1 MQSFCGIGKRKLH
14 DQASE
19 ISSDCWDFCCSL
31 PILKKSNAVSPQ
43 KSCVDSP
50 SEENVIL
57 EDDFDFSYMSE
68 LLHDDHQDV
77 AGSFPDVNIK
87 SCDHS
92 SQGDDCGYVDGF
104 LQSETPEN
112 LLVST
117 MNADNLKV
125 LNGNQEMETASA
137 CTNTHSFPTL
147 MDVQSALLRENQSG
161 AVSATLDTTTDSAS
175 NSSSKSWV
183 FNSFYAGALRSQG
196 WLPTSGLK
204 REQDIMS
211 QSSYR
216 SFSRSIDELFYRRLN
231 RAKSESKYSL
241 KIKCPGTNIDDG
253 YKWRKYG
260 QKAIKNSPHPR
271 SYYRC
276 TNPRCFAKKQV
287 ERSAEDPE
295 TITVT
300 YEGLHMHYSYSQIQL
315 TQPNNNSTLLRRL
328 QESNS
333 IIIKDENP
341 SKDHKAYYNNN
352 SGDEGAVVPKGSP
365 YPFKT
370 DMVEGWAAT
379 VAVNQRHHQEEA
391 EDQVQVDE
399 MQENCETPGID
410 GRRDAFG
417 GGCGG
422 DIGVVEHG
430 GGRADGLLQDI
441 VPLGIINPFSA
452 SSSSSSSSSP

>member
-19 ISSDCWDFCCSL
+19 ISDCWDYCCSL
-31 PILKKSNAVSPQ
+31 PILKKFNVVSPQ
-43 KSCVDSP
+43 KSSVDSP
-50 SEENVIL
+50 SEENIIL
-57 EDDFDFSYMSE
+57 DDDFDFSYMSE
-68 LLHDDHQDV
+68 LLHDDQDV
-77 AGSFPDVNIK
+77 GNFPDVNMQ
-87 SCDHS
+87 SFDQS
-92 SQGDDCGYVDGF
+92 SQGGCGYGYVDGF
-104 LQSETPEN
+104 LQSENPEN
-112 LLVST
+112 ILISS

-125 LNGNQEMETASA
+125 LNGDQEIETGSAA
-137 CTNTHSFPTL
+137 CTNTPFPTL

-161 AVSATLDTTTDSAS
+161 AVSSRLDTTIDSAS
-175 NSSSKSWV
+175 NSSSKSSV
-183 FNSFYAGALRSQG
+183 FNSFYAGALRSQT
-196 WLPTSGLK
+196 WFPTSGLK
-204 REQDIMS
+204 RDHDIFS
-211 QSSYR
+211 QSSSR
-216 SFSRSIDELFYRRLN
+216 SFSRSIDELFYRRMN

-241 KIKCPGTNIDDG
+241 KIKCPGNNIDDG

-295 TITVT
+295 TITIT

-315 TQPNNNSTLLRRL
+315 SQPNNNSSVRRL
-328 QESNS
+328 QGGNS
-333 IIIKDENP
+333 IIIEEENP
-341 SKDHKAYYNNN
+341 SKDHKEYYNNN
-352 SGDEGAVVPKGSP
+352 NVDKGAIDPITTPSSFKRDVVE
-365 YPFKT
+365 
-370 DMVEGWAAT
+370 DRAAT
-379 VAVNQRHHQEEA
+379 VAVHQRQHQEEVI
-391 EDQVQVDE
+391 EDQVE
-399 MQENCETPGID
+399 ENCERID
-410 GRRDAFG
+410 GRCDRFG

-441 VPLGIINPFSA
+441 VPLGIINPFSS